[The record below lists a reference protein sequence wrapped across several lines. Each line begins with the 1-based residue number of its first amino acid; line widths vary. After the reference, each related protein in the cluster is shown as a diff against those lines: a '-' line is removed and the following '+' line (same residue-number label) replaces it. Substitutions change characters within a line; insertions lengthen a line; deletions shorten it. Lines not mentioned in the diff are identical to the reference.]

1 MDQKTFEA
9 VIETAK
15 ENIFEV
21 FGSVNSDMLEIIEG
35 VLDRLDAED
44 FEDGLDDLPY
54 YIANAIDDE
63 MIWTYNQWQ
72 VMQNYQTP
80 DEANYG
86 EAIDCL
92 LNDIMRLF

>member
-1 MDQKTFEA
+1 MDQERFEA

-15 ENIFEV
+15 ENIYEV
-21 FGSVNSDMLEIIEG
+21 FGSVSNDMLEIIEG
-35 VLDRLDAED
+35 VLDRLEAED

-54 YIANAIDDE
+54 YITNAIDDE

-72 VMQNYQTP
+72 IMQHYQSP
-80 DEANYG
+80 EDADYG

-92 LNDIMRLF
+92 LNDLLRLF